1 MLFETVIS
9 VCVILLAFSIM
20 QLNNKFN
27 KLANVYMEELLS
39 MREKMIPM
47 IEKLIAV
54 KSVHEETKDDKK
66 IN

>member
-1 MLFETVIS
+1 MIFETVIS
-9 VCVILLAFSIM
+9 VCVILLAFAII

-54 KSVHEETKDDKK
+54 KSVYEETKDDKK